1 MNLRFYSQNYNC
13 PSKKKSEP
21 EDALGELAVEPAP
34 VTGLPQEVQKFAVPE
49 SFAPQLGQ
57 KAKAELPPPAAAPS
71 PGLLL

>member
-1 MNLRFYSQNYNC
+1 MNFRFYNRFYNC

-21 EDALGELAVEPAP
+21 EGALGVLAVESVP